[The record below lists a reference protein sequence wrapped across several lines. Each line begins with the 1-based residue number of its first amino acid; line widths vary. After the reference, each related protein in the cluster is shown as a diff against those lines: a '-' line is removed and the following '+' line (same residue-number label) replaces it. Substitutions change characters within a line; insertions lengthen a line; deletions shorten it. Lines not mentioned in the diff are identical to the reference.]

1 MNQIKFRKM
10 VYGGLL
16 AAVIALLTAF
26 IKLPVPVTN
35 GYIHI
40 GDGAIFL
47 AAALLGPYAAI
58 PAAVGSA
65 LADMI
70 GGYYIYMLPTAI
82 IKGVMGLIAGRF
94 IGRQTISIRNILI
107 FVLCEVVMVAG
118 YFVFEWAMYGIAA
131 AIGAV
136 VPNLIQGAAGVV
148 LGCVFAGACNRLSRN
163 SAAIRSV
170 LNESA
175 K

>member
-1 MNQIKFRKM
+1 MNQIRFRKM

-16 AAVIALLTAF
+16 AAVVALLTAF

-35 GYIHI
+35 GYIHM

-58 PAAVGSA
+58 PAAIGSA
-65 LADMI
+65 LADML
-70 GGYYIYMLPTAI
+70 GGYYIYMLPTAV
-82 IKGVMGLIAGRF
+82 IKGVMGYISGRWIGKKAVSVRNVLLFAG
-94 IGRQTISIRNILI
+94 
-107 FVLCEVVMVAG
+107 CEVLMVAG

-136 VPNLIQGAAGVV
+136 LPNCVQGAAGVI
-148 LGCVFAGACNRLSRN
+148 LGCVFAGACGRLQR
-163 SAAIRSV
+163 
-170 LNESA
+170 ESA
-175 K
+175 DLRGILKNGDK

>member
-1 MNQIKFRKM
+1 MNQIKFRKL

-26 IKLPVPVTN
+26 IKLPVPITN

-58 PAAVGSA
+58 PAAIGSA
-65 LADMI
+65 LADML

-94 IGRQTISIRNILI
+94 MGGKVLSVKNILL
-107 FVLCEVVMVAG
+107 FVLCELLMVAG
-118 YFVFEWAMYGIAA
+118 YFGFEWVMYGFAA
-131 AIGAV
+131 ALGAV
-136 VPNLIQGAAGVV
+136 IPNMVQGVSGVV
-148 LGCVFAGACNRLSRN
+148 LGCVFAGAGSRLSRN
-163 SAAIRSV
+163 AGAIRSD
-170 LNESA
+170 LN

>member
-1 MNQIKFRKM
+1 MNQIRFRKM

-47 AAALLGPYAAI
+47 ASALLGPYAAI
-58 PAAVGSA
+58 PAAIGSA
-65 LADMI
+65 LADML
-70 GGYYIYMLPTAI
+70 GGYYIYMLPTAV

-94 IGRQTISIRNILI
+94 MSQKALSVKNILV
-107 FVLCEVVMVAG
+107 FVICELLMVAG
-118 YFVFEWAMYGIAA
+118 YFSFEWVMYGFAA
-131 AIGAV
+131 ALGAV
-136 VPNLIQGAAGVV
+136 IPNLVQGAAGVV
-148 LGCVFAGACNRLSRN
+148 LGLVFTGACSRLSKT

-170 LNESA
+170 LNG

>member
-1 MNQIKFRKM
+1 MDQIRFRKM
-10 VYGGLL
+10 VYGGLM
-16 AAVIALLTAF
+16 AAVVALLTAF
-26 IKLPVPVTN
+26 IKLPVPGTN

-58 PAAVGSA
+58 PAAIGSA
-65 LADMI
+65 IADML
-70 GGYYIYMLPTAI
+70 GGYYVYMLPTAV

-94 IGRQTISIRNILI
+94 IENKVICVRNILI
-107 FVLCEVVMVAG
+107 FVICELLMAAG
-118 YFVFEWAMYGIAA
+118 YFAFEWALYGIAA

-148 LGCVFAGACNRLSRN
+148 LGCVFTGACSRLNRN
-163 SAAIRSV
+163 SAELRSV
-170 LNESA
+170 LKSNDR
-175 K
+175 